1 VDVTA
6 LSSSAPHG
14 GIPGGDTSS
23 LEALITERIRTF
35 EFSALLDALAT
46 CGYSDASI
54 EYRSHRTLLSQGHP
68 IHAIAFEHYPR
79 KRVVITVN
87 LGLLSAQSPLPS
99 FFLKAMDESDH
110 DVLEDFLGYFDHHLL
125 RARIASQTLDRDV
138 SLVGNKEVIEDRLRL
153 LRPSCPSTLHW
164 LCVLIFPEAEVK
176 VRRITQWQSVASPG
190 LRLGSTALGAGSAV
204 GGFALI
210 PQTGMEVTLCVDEL
224 LTSDGTPWALEA
236 RRRFS
241 NRLLPWLGESALFL
255 TLLLVLRGHSSH
267 ASLRDDSHLA
277 YDPIAG
283 GPERDHVVVLF
294 SGSTSETSRNDLV
307 INQKT

>member
-1 VDVTA
+1 MPHDVTP
-6 LSSSAPHG
+6 S
-14 GIPGGDTSS
+14 GDSSS
-23 LEALITERIRTF
+23 LESLITERIRTF
-35 EFSALLDALAT
+35 ELSALLDALAA
-46 CGYSDASI
+46 CGYSDADI

-68 IHAIAFEHYPR
+68 IHAIAFERHPR

-87 LGLLSAQSPLPS
+87 LGLLSTQSPLPS
-99 FFLKAMDESDH
+99 FFLKAMDQSDH

-125 RARIASQTLDRDV
+125 RDRVASQAPERNV
-138 SLVGNKEVIEDRLRL
+138 SLVGGKEVLEDRLRL

-164 LCVLIFPEAEVK
+164 LCALIFPEAEVK
-176 VRRITQWQSVASPG
+176 VRRTLQWQSVASPG
-190 LRLGSTALGAGSAV
+190 LRLGSTALGAGSSV
-204 GGFALI
+204 GGFARI

-241 NRLLPWLGESALFL
+241 HQLQPWLAESALFL

-294 SGSTSETSRNDLV
+294 SGSTSNTSQV
-307 INQKT
+307 EYAITPKP